1 MLNHPCIDG
10 INPFGCDEISFCI
23 HGWIRLLIFSFQFFA
38 SLFMSETPLNVSFL
52 AMSLSFLS
60 CPWYQGYVSL
70 IKWGEEC
77 SLFSCSSEEFVWHWH
92 LFFLRCFW
100 ENSPLKSPGPG
111 VFFVGRI
118 LMILISL
125 IVTWLCMFCLFRN
138 FSTSNLLTK
147 MCS

>member
-70 IKWGEEC
+70 KMRWRVF
-77 SLFSCSSEEFVWHWH
+77 SLF
-92 LFFLRCFW
+92 LFFRRVCMALASFLP
-100 ENSPLKSPGPG
+100 S
-111 VFFVGRI
+111 VFLGEFTVE
-118 LMILISL
+118 
-125 IVTWLCMFCLFRN
+125 VTWAWSFLCGKN
-138 FSTSNLLTK
+138 FNDFNFFNSYMTMHVLSF
-147 MCS
+147 